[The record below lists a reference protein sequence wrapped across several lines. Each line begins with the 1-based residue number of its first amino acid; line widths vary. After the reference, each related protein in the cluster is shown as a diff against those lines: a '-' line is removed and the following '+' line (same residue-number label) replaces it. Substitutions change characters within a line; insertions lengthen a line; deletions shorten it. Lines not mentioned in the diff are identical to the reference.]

1 MATLKLLAISGSA
14 RHGSLNGRLLA
25 AAAQVA
31 ASRGAQVD
39 TIDLRSLALPL
50 YDADLEKSAG
60 VPEGARRLRDA
71 LLAAD
76 GVLLATPEYNGFP
89 TPLLVNSF
97 DWLSR
102 LQAEGTVPAGL
113 AVTAGKPLGL
123 LSASPG
129 LLGGLRSLNFT
140 RQYLSMAIAMM
151 PVPQQF
157 TLSKAHEAFDEAGAL
172 KDAKQ
177 QASVDAVVSSLLRVA
192 AALRIAA

>member
-14 RHGSLNGRLLA
+14 RTGSLNGRLLA
-25 AAAQVA
+25 AAA
-31 ASRGAQVD
+31 ASAQARGAQVE
-39 TIDLRSLALPL
+39 TIDLRNLALPL
-50 YDADLEKSAG
+50 YDGDLEKSAG

-71 LLAAD
+71 LLATD

-89 TPLLVNSF
+89 TPLLINSF

-102 LQAEGTVPAGL
+102 LQAEGTAPAGL

-157 TLSKAHEAFDEAGAL
+157 ALSKAHEAFDEAGVL
-172 KDAKQ
+172 KDPKH
-177 QASVDAVVSSLLRVA
+177 QAALDAVVASLSRVA
-192 AALRIAA
+192 AALQSTV